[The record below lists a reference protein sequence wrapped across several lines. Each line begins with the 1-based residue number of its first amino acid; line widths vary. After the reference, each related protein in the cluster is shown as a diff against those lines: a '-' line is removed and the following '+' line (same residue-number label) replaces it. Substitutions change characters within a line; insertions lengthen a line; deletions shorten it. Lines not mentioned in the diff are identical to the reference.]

1 MSAQWM
7 PQENLS
13 PVVRPLEWLTDLITR
28 FPLATLV
35 LAGLTA
41 LGSIALTVGKLQF
54 RTSRAELLNPKSDFN
69 RRWIEYT
76 KHFGDK
82 EDVVIVV
89 EGAGPQQVI
98 PAIEDILQALS
109 QRADLFEAVLGKID
123 LTGIR
128 SKGLYYLGVDELAAI
143 GSQLEQLQPVLRGD
157 WRHLGLASIGGAML
171 AGPHNAS
178 PAGQQ
183 QLPANLLGQMDRL
196 SASLAAAFGQPAE
209 YLSPWPEIGSQYHA
223 LAEMQTSYLLENE
236 GRLGFVLLRLA
247 DRDESSFAR
256 NSASIDALRAL
267 LEPIKA
273 ARPEVKIG
281 LTGLPIIENDE
292 MRASER
298 SMSLATCLSFLGVLA
313 VMIVAFGAWR
323 HSTMAMLALLLGM
336 IWACGCV
343 TLVIGY
349 VTILSIAFGSVLF
362 GLGID
367 YGVYYVSRYL
377 QVRQHCPDTRDAL
390 LQTVRSLAPAL
401 TTGAVTSALAF
412 FAAGLTEFSGVAQL
426 GIIAGCGILLCWAA
440 QVIVLPA
447 MIQLADR
454 HWPPKTTPSVLD
466 LNDWF
471 SPVFTRPRTTLLV
484 VAGCTVLLALGLPNL
499 WYDHNLLRMQ
509 PAGLESVDLEQR
521 LCQQLSR
528 SAYYALSMADSP
540 EELRARQQQFLAL
553 PSVERVED
561 LSMLFP
567 EGVEQKRPLIEAIR
581 RQLDRLPA
589 NPPQAPAVGLADLE
603 KLFGGAMLLAQSDRS
618 GQLAARLA
626 ALREAIAQI
635 PPGECQ
641 RRFSEFQQRAIEELF
656 LRLRTLYEASNPEPP
671 KPEDLP
677 EAVVVRFVGSGG
689 KLLQKVY
696 ARGSIWDMEEM
707 RQFVEQVRSVDA
719 EITGNPLQIYEAS
732 RQMKQSYELA
742 AVFALLVIVPLILLD
757 YRSISHTLLAMIP
770 TGLGMLQLFGLMGL
784 IDIPLNP
791 ANMLLLPFF
800 IGISV
805 ECGVHLVHD
814 FRNQGDQY
822 KTASPSTTLSVVVNT
837 LTTMVGFAT
846 LMIATHRGL
855 QSLGRAMTLAM
866 GCCLV
871 SSLVLPSILL
881 LFGRHF
887 RSQSGQQTAL
897 QELPQQQPARQ
908 SYRRAA

>member
-7 PQENLS
+7 PKQNRS

-28 FPLATLV
+28 FPVATLV

-76 KHFGDK
+76 RHFGDK

-89 EGAGPQQVI
+89 EGGGPQDVI

-109 QRADLFEAVLGKID
+109 QRDDLFEAVLGKID

-128 SKGLYYLGVDELAAI
+128 AKGLYYLGVDQLAAI
-143 GSQLEQLQPVLRGD
+143 RSQLEQLQPLLRGD
-157 WRHLGLASIGGAML
+157 WGQLGLASIGGTML
-171 AGPHNAS
+171 AVPHNLS
-178 PAGQQ
+178 PAEQQ
-183 QLPANLLGQMDRL
+183 QLLANLLGQMDRFT
-196 SASLAAAFGQPAE
+196 ASLAAAFGQPAE
-209 YLSPWPEIGSQYHA
+209 YRSPWPEIASQYHA
-223 LAEMQTSYLLENE
+223 LAEMHTSYLLENE
-236 GRLGFVLLRLA
+236 GRFGFVLLRLA

-273 ARPEVKIG
+273 ARREVKIG

-298 SMSLATCLSFLGVLA
+298 SMSLATFLSFTGVLA
-313 VMIVAFGAWR
+313 VMIIAFGAWR

-377 QVRQHCPDTRDAL
+377 QVRPQCPDTREAL
-390 LQTVRSLAPAL
+390 LETVRSLAPAL

-454 HWPPKTTPSVLD
+454 RWPLTTTPAVLD

-471 SPVFTRPRTTLLV
+471 RPVFTRPGTTLLV
-484 VAGCTVLLALGLPNL
+484 VGGCTALLALGLPKL

-509 PAGLESVDLEQR
+509 PVGLESVDLEKR

-540 EELRARQQQFLAL
+540 EQLRARQQQFLAL

-567 EGVEQKRPLIEAIR
+567 EGLEQKRPLIEAIR
-581 RQLDRLPA
+581 EQLAALPA
-589 NPPQAPAVGLADLE
+589 KPPQTPAVGLADLE
-603 KLFGGAMLLAQSDRS
+603 KLFSGAMRLAQSDRS
-618 GQLAARLA
+618 GKLAARLA
-626 ALREAIAQI
+626 ALREAIAQL

-641 RRFSEFQQRAIEELF
+641 RRLSEFQQLAIEELF
-656 LRLRTLYEASNPEPP
+656 WRLRTLYEASSPEPP
-671 KPEDLP
+671 TPQDLP
-677 EAVVVRFVGSGG
+677 EALTVRFVGGG

-696 ARGSIWDMEEM
+696 ARGSIWDMEAM

-719 EITGNPLQIYEAS
+719 QITGNPLQIYEAS

-742 AVFALLVIVPLILLD
+742 AVFALLAILPLILLD
-757 YRSISHTLLAMIP
+757 YRSISHTVLAIIP
-770 TGLGMLQLFGLMGL
+770 TGLGMLQLFGLLGL

-814 FRNQGDQY
+814 FRNQGEGY
-822 KTASPSTTLSVVVNT
+822 TRASPSTTLAVVVNT

-846 LMIATHRGL
+846 LMISTHRGL

-871 SSLVLPSILL
+871 SSLILPSILL
-881 LFGRHF
+881 LFGRFF
-887 RSQSGQQTAL
+887 RTQAARQTTL
-897 QELPQQQPARQ
+897 HQLPEQQPVRQ